1 MITALVL
8 HGLVLVAEDEE
19 IDGGIQSS
27 LLLGVLIQTGL
38 RDVVV
43 IAALHLVLELLQ
55 PVVVRPAQGQPG
67 ADVGV
72 DVAEQ
77 PLVDLVRKYLLQ
89 ELVAFVA
96 GPIAVAVD
104 HKELLAF
111 QNKDLW
117 LTVELDAQLV
127 VEIAEAPQVVVAD
140 EQMDG
145 DAAIG
150 KLGQL
155 ALDAGK
161 PFGNHRFVFEPEVEQ
176 VAHQEQL
183 LTVVLDGAEKPQ
195 QLQFTLMAVLKGGDA
210 QMEVGDEIDGHQ
222 NWISVLRRMSSV
234 MRVMSLGST
243 ALTALMT
250 SSWVMVLVWFTP

>member
-127 VEIAEAPQVVVAD
+127 VEVAKAPQVVVAD
-140 EQMDG
+140 EHVDG
-145 DAAIG
+145 DAGIG

-155 ALDAGK
+155 ALDAGEA
-161 PFGNHRFVFEPEVEQ
+161 PGNHGLVLEPEVEQ
-176 VAHQEQL
+176 VTHQKQH
-183 LTVVLDGAEKPQ
+183 LTVGAYLVEK
-195 QLQFTLMAVLKGGDA
+195 LQEFPFTLLAVLHGGDPK
-210 QMEVGDEIDGHQ
+210 VKVRDEIDGH
-222 NWISVLRRMSSV
+222 
-234 MRVMSLGST
+234 
-243 ALTALMT
+243 
-250 SSWVMVLVWFTP
+250 